1 MNLVKAQ
8 ELAKS
13 MGPAQLQKFAD
24 GFAPDLI
31 PPWLATGEIEAQVQ
45 RAQKMKAVQG
55 AAQGPQS
62 SVKEQIEQKAGLM
75 GLQQA
80 QQRMAQ
86 QQMMQR
92 PPAGP
97 VPEGTP
103 EPEMQPDTEVMMAAS
118 GGLAN
123 VPVRFNYDGGGIV
136 AFTSGGDVDSARQ
149 TAKEAQAKVRTYGL
163 AQRKNDPE
171 GYQAA
176 QNALAQAQ
184 SALAAVEA
192 AYAKEMSAAGVDRP
206 ARGAKDVGGIKQLM
220 AAVPEVAAAKQPVTP
235 GEAMGMPTDVG
246 MPANTDVATL
256 RQPTPGQRPGLP
268 QALPSQNVKP
278 PVQNVG
284 PTQTQPPLN
293 VGVQGTPNIP
303 GLNDPAAAAAV
314 ATALKAPDQATL
326 LTENQARLAAM
337 GVTGRGG
344 EDQEARIQAARDLY
358 TQSKPSGLDD
368 LIRVFGQAGQS
379 KGLSGLA
386 PAYTAMQT
394 QKRAEDLKMQQQE
407 MELRNAV
414 DVARRTE
421 GIAGANKVGDIL
433 GRLRDTS
440 ATTGASVLGSQM
452 QGNVNLANQA
462 SSNAV
467 QMQIAKERNLNSIE
481 VAKIQAASANRPGET
496 ERLMMEYG
504 ALKAK
509 DPQKAEEFMVN
520 LERIKTGTKGAT
532 AQDKVALQRQAL
544 VEKSEPYK
552 NAAQQY
558 YFSKDPAKKAA
569 AKAIM
574 QEIERNAGIMP
585 DLPSNIESLVNQYA
599 K

>member
-8 ELAKS
+8 QLAKG
-13 MGPAQLQKFAD
+13 MGPAELQKFAD

-31 PPWLATGEIEAQVQ
+31 PPWLATGEIQAQMQ
-45 RAQKMKAVQG
+45 RAQKMQAMQG
-55 AAQGPQS
+55 GVQGPQP

-80 QQRMAQ
+80 QQRLSQM
-86 QQMMQR
+86 QQMTQR

-118 GGLAN
+118 GGLAQM
-123 VPVRFNYDGGGIV
+123 PVRFNYDGGGIV
-136 AFTSGGDVDSARQ
+136 AFSGEDGDSEVEGKKKKLRPYPLSEQGADYVARREAARLAEEEARSPEAKKDSEGIKKALSLVAGLPIEALKTLVSAPGYGFSKDEPQAPRP
-149 TAKEAQAKVRTYGL
+149 AAQAT
-163 AQRKNDPE
+163 
-171 GYQAA
+171 AA
-176 QNALAQAQ
+176 
-184 SALAAVEA
+184 
-192 AYAKEMSAAGVDRP
+192 D
-206 ARGAKDVGGIKQLM
+206 
-220 AAVPEVAAAKQPVTP
+220 
-235 GEAMGMPTDVG
+235 MGMPTDVG
-246 MPANTDVATL
+246 MPASTNVATL
-256 RQPTPGQRPGLP
+256 RQPTPGQRPAGLP
-268 QALPSQNVKP
+268 QALPAQTTGAP
-278 PVQNVG
+278 TRPAPVAATPAAAPAAM
-284 PTQTQPPLN
+284 PT
-293 VGVQGTPNIP
+293 IP
-303 GLNDPAAAAAV
+303 GLNDPAAQAAV
-314 ATALKAPDQATL
+314 ATALKAP
-326 LTENQARLAAM
+326 NQADLIAEDRARREAM
-337 GVTGRGG
+337 GITGRGG
-344 EDQEARIQAARDLY
+344 EEQEARIQAARDLY
-358 TQSKPSGLDD
+358 NKSKPSGLDD

-407 MELRNAV
+407 MEQRNLI
-414 DVARRTE
+414 DTTRRTE
-421 GIAGANKVGDIL
+421 GIAAANKVADIL
-433 GRLRDTS
+433 GKLRDTS

-452 QGNVNLANQA
+452 QGNVQLANQA

-467 QMQIAKERNLNSIE
+467 QMQIAKERNLNALE
-481 VAKIQAASANRPGET
+481 VQRIQSAAANRPGET
-496 ERLMMEYG
+496 ERLLSQYG

-509 DPQKAEEFMVN
+509 DPQAAEQMLVDI
-520 LERIKTGTKGAT
+520 ERIKTGTKGAT
-532 AQDKVALQRQAL
+532 AQDKIALQRQAL

-585 DLPSNIESLVNQYA
+585 DLPDNIANLVSQYA

>member
-8 ELAKS
+8 ELAQS
-13 MGPAQLQKFAD
+13 MPQQELEKYAN
-24 GFAPDLI
+24 GFAPHII
-31 PPWLATGEIEAQVQ
+31 PPWLATGEMQAKMQ
-45 RAQKMKAVQG
+45 RMQKMQAMQG
-55 AAQGPQS
+55 AAQGPQP

-86 QQMMQR
+86 QQMMGQR

-103 EPEMQPDTEVMMAAS
+103 EPEMQPSEEMMMAS
-118 GGLAN
+118 GGLAQM
-123 VPVRFNYDGGGIV
+123 PVRFNFDGGGIV
-136 AFTSGGDVDSARQ
+136 AFSGQDGDSEVQGKKKLRQVTQREMAEEYNRKRFAQQAEDEANRSPEAKKDS
-149 TAKEAQAKVRTYGL
+149 
-163 AQRKNDPE
+163 E
-171 GYQAA
+171 GIIK
-176 QNALAQAQ
+176 ALATVAGLPIEAFKTLV
-184 SALAAVEA
+184 SAPGYGFSKDEAPAPKPAAVA
-192 AYAKEMSAAGVDRP
+192 T
-206 ARGAKDVGGIKQLM
+206 GAD
-220 AAVPEVAAAKQPVTP
+220 
-235 GEAMGMPTDVG
+235 MGMPTDVG
-246 MPANTDVATL
+246 MPANTNVATL

-268 QALPSQNVKP
+268 QALPQAAP
-278 PVQNVG
+278 RPVAAQPAAPVAAASAM
-284 PTQTQPPLN
+284 PT
-293 VGVQGTPNIP
+293 IP
-303 GLNDPAAAAAV
+303 GLND
-314 ATALKAPDQATL
+314 ATAQNAVNLAMKNPDQAAL
-326 LTENQARLAAM
+326 LAEDKARREAM

-344 EDQEARIQAARDLY
+344 EEQEARIQALRDMY
-358 TQSKPSGLDD
+358 NKSQPSGLDD

-386 PAYTAMQT
+386 PAYTALQT

-407 MELRNAV
+407 MDLRNAV
-414 DVARRTE
+414 DTARRSE
-421 GIAGANKVGDIL
+421 GIAGANKVADIL
-433 GRLRDTS
+433 GKARETA
-440 ATTGASVLGSQM
+440 ATTGANVLGHQIT
-452 QGNVNLANQA
+452 GNVSLANQA
-462 SSNAV
+462 SSNAT
-467 QMQIAKERNLNSIE
+467 QMQIAKERNLNSLE

-509 DPQKAEEFMVN
+509 DPQKAEQFMLD
-520 LERIKTGTKGAT
+520 LERIKTGSRGAT
-532 AQDKVALQRQAL
+532 GQEKVALQRQAL

-558 YFSKDPAKKAA
+558 YFAKDPAKKAA

-585 DLPSNIESLVNQYA
+585 DLPDNIASLVNQYA

>member
-8 ELAKS
+8 ELAKG
-13 MGPAQLQKFAD
+13 MDPARLQKFAD

-31 PPWLATGEIEAQVQ
+31 PPWLATGEIQAQMQ
-45 RAQKMKAVQG
+45 RAQKMQAMQG
-55 AAQGPQS
+55 AAQGPMP

-86 QQMMQR
+86 QQQMGQR

-103 EPEMQPDTEVMMAAS
+103 EPEMQPTDEMMMASS
-118 GGLAN
+118 GGLAS
-123 VPVRFNYDGGGIV
+123 VPVKFNYDGGGIV
-136 AFTSGGDVDSARQ
+136 AFTSGGDVDSAREA
-149 TAKEAQAKVRTYGL
+149 AKAAQAKVRTYGL
-163 AQRKNDPE
+163 AQRSRDPE

-176 QNALAQAQ
+176 QDALAKAQ

-192 AYAKEMSAAGVDRP
+192 AYAKEMSAAGADRP
-206 ARGAKDVGGIKQLM
+206 ATARQDVGGIKQLM
-220 AAVPEVAAAKQPVTP
+220 AAAP
-235 GEAMGMPTDVG
+235 GEMIIPYGQSK
-246 MPANTDVATL
+246 AT
-256 RQPTPGQRPGLP
+256 
-268 QALPSQNVKP
+268 NVLAEAPPKP
-278 PVQNVG
+278 PRPPAPPAAQQDTRPAAQQMG
-284 PTQTQPPLN
+284 PAQEPLN
-293 VGVQGTPNIP
+293 VGVPGTPNIP

-314 ATALKAPDQATL
+314 ATALKAPDQASL
-326 LTENQARLAAM
+326 LSENQARLAAM

-344 EDQEARIQAARDLY
+344 EEQEARIQAARELY
-358 TQSKPSGLDD
+358 NQSKPSGLDD
-368 LIRVFGQAGQS
+368 LIRVFGQAGQF
-379 KGLSGLA
+379 KGLSGTG

-407 MELRNAV
+407 MEQRNAV
-414 DVARRTE
+414 DVARRSE
-421 GIAGANKVGDIL
+421 GIAGANKVGDTL
-433 GRLRDTS
+433 SKLRDTS

-452 QGNVNLANQA
+452 QGNINLANQA

-467 QMQIAKERNLNSIE
+467 QMQIAKERNLNSLE
-481 VAKIQAASANRPGET
+481 VARIQAASANRPGET
-496 ERLMMEYG
+496 ERMMMQYG

-509 DPQKAEEFMVN
+509 DPQAAEQYMLDV
-520 LERIKTGTKGAT
+520 ERLKTGSRGQT
-532 AQDKVALQRQAL
+532 AQDKIALQRQAL

-558 YFSKDPAKKAA
+558 YFSKDPAKKAS

-574 QEIERNAGIMP
+574 QEIERGAGIMP
-585 DLPSNIESLVNQYA
+585 DLPDNIANLVNQYA